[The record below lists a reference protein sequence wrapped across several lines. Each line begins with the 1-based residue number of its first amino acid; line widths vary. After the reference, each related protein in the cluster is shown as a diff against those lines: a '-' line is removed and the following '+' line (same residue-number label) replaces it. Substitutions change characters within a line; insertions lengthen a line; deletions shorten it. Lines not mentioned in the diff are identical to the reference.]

1 MEVSGREM
9 KAIYLQSKEWSLKH
23 NLGFGHSFRFSEFFL
38 HWHFGKT
45 KMKLESALLLFLFYW
60 AFADAECPMDL
71 HYVRQWQWDKSS
83 CESHISGGSDSPC
96 CQTLLSLLAVGLAEH
111 LREESMF
118 ELPNNASAIAC
129 LGHFQ
134 QQLEALSLS
143 SDLVSNCWKN
153 NTSGFISSPQLCAG
167 IETKQDWTSK
177 LGNTQLD
184 SACKGDLSDLG
195 ACQACKDS
203 GDVVHKELVNMYSNL
218 TSEATSKK
226 CYYFACLYA
235 AGVANEFGPKRR
247 STAQCIFRVPFV
259 QTHSHSR
266 ALAYGFVAVAAVLL
280 ICALGLLYRMWLT
293 RRKRKAVHRGFV
305 RRNEELLKAAVRPN
319 TGAVWFG
326 IEEIKTATANFS
338 DANLIGQG
346 GFATVYRGTL
356 PDGRRIAV
364 KRIRNCTPEGDPEFL
379 NEVEVINN
387 IRHRN
392 LVVLRGCCVAS
403 DETEGHQ
410 RFLIYDYMP
419 NGTLDDHIFG
429 AKSTARSL
437 SWQQRRNI
445 ILGTAKGLAYL
456 HNGIEPAIYH
466 RDIKATNILLDDDMN
481 ARVADFGLARITT
494 KEGETHI
501 TTRVA
506 GTHGYLAPEYALYGQ
521 LTDKSDVYS
530 FGVVVL
536 EIMSGRKA
544 LEATSYSEPHYL
556 ITDWA
561 WTLVK
566 EGRTSEIID
575 ERIRHSGAE
584 SMMKRFVSVGI
595 LCAHVMV
602 AFRPRMVDAVRML
615 EGEGDIPE
623 IPDRPLP
630 LMLHGPSLLDQLNDS
645 SLFSCSIPG
654 PAFSGCR

>member
-1 MEVSGREM
+1 
-9 KAIYLQSKEWSLKH
+9 
-23 NLGFGHSFRFSEFFL
+23 
-38 HWHFGKT
+38 
-45 KMKLESALLLFLFYW
+45 MKLEYVLLLFLSYL

-83 CESHISGGSDSPC
+83 CESHISGGSGSPC
-96 CQTLLSLLAVGLAEH
+96 CQTLLGLLAVGLAEY
-111 LREESMF
+111 LREASMF
-118 ELPNNASAIAC
+118 ELPSNASAVAC
-129 LGHFQ
+129 FEKFQ
-134 QQLEALSLS
+134 QQLDSLSLS

-153 NTSGFISSPQLCAG
+153 NTSGFISSPQHCAG
-167 IETKQDWTSK
+167 IVTKKDWMSK

-195 ACQACKDS
+195 ACQACKNS
-203 GDVVHKELVNMYSNL
+203 GDFVQKELVHLYSNL
-218 TSEATSKK
+218 TSQATSKK
-226 CYYFACLYA
+226 CYYFTCLYA
-235 AGVANEFGPKRR
+235 AGVANDFGPK
-247 STAQCIFRVPFV
+247 SKGTAQCVFRVPFLH
-259 QTHSHSR
+259 TPSHSR
-266 ALAYGFVAVAAVLL
+266 ALAYGFIALAAVLL
-280 ICALGLLYRMWLT
+280 LCALGLLYRLWL
-293 RRKRKAVHRGFV
+293 RARKRKAVHRGFV
-305 RRNEELLKAAVRPN
+305 RRNEELLKEAVKPN

-346 GFATVYRGTL
+346 GFATVYKGTL

-403 DETEGHQ
+403 DEIEGHQ

-429 AKSTARSL
+429 EKSKAQALT
-437 SWQQRRNI
+437 WQQRRNI

-494 KEGETHI
+494 KEGESHI

-544 LEATSYSEPHYL
+544 LEAASYSDAHYL

-566 EGRTSEIID
+566 EGRSSEIID
-575 ERIRHSGAE
+575 ERIRYSAPE
-584 SMMKRFVSVGI
+584 SVIKRFVSVGI
-595 LCAHVMV
+595 LCSHVMV

-615 EGEGDIPE
+615 EGDGDIPE

-630 LMLHGPSLLDQLNDS
+630 LMLQTGPLLDQLNDS
-645 SLFSCSIPG
+645 FFFSGSVPG